1 MTFHHGSETERVNGG
16 SVPVSVVDSAII
28 GIVGTAPIGAVN
40 ELTVCLTKK
49 DFAKF
54 GTILEQG
61 YTLPD
66 AFDILARYAAGKVY
80 VVNVLDPA
88 KHRTEI
94 TDEVL
99 TQDSNTLIATTQHK
113 GLINLIDV
121 KIGGRT
127 LSEGEYSL
135 DLQNGTI
142 TLTTLAGEE
151 GLTASYIYADPTK
164 VTEDDIKGGVDSL
177 TGKRKGFELL
187 RDGFNLYG
195 ADAKIL
201 ICPEFDKTASC
212 AAALATLADQMHAK
226 AYIQLPKGTSLSK
239 VIQGRGPM
247 GTINASASNENVR
260 HFFPYALGSSN
271 SLESLAT
278 HAAGLRM
285 LIDVE
290 KGYWF
295 STSNKE
301 LKGVI
306 GMEMPLTARVDD
318 IQSET
323 NSLNAV
329 GITTIFN
336 SFGTGFRL
344 WGNRSSN
351 FPTDTHISNFEVA
364 SRTGDIIDESIR
376 QAELQFIDLPI
387 DDALLDS
394 FLETIDTFLRT
405 QKSLVGYSVGLDYEY
420 DLVDAFSRGQIPLV
434 YDYTPKIP
442 GERISNKSVMTRKYL
457 ANLVSQR

>member
-1 MTFHHGSETERVNGG
+1 MAFHHGTETKRENSG
-16 SVPVSVVDSAII
+16 SVAVSTVDGAII

-40 ELTVCLTKK
+40 ELTVCQTTK
-49 DFAKF
+49 DFSKF
-54 GTILEQG
+54 GVILNKG
-61 YTLPD
+61 FTLPD
-66 AFDILARYAAGKVY
+66 AFDILARYASGKVY

-88 KHRTEI
+88 KHKTSV

-99 TQDSNTLIATTQHK
+99 TQDDNTLRAKTEHP
-113 GLINLIDV
+113 GLLNLTLTAD
-121 KIGGRT
+121 RT
-127 LSEGEYSL
+127 LTEGSDYAV
-135 DLQNGTI
+135 DLQTGEI
-142 TLTTLAGEE
+142 TLKAKHETLNATYE
-151 GLTASYIYADPTK
+151 YADPTK
-164 VTEDDIKGGVDSL
+164 VTEDDIKGGIDSA
-177 TGKRKGFELL
+177 TGKRQGFELL

-212 AAALATLADQMHAK
+212 AAALGTLADQLHAK

-239 VIQGRGPM
+239 AIQGRGPM

-260 HFFPYALGSSN
+260 HFYPYAIGSSN
-271 SLESLAT
+271 ELESLAT

-285 LIDVE
+285 KVDVE
-290 KGYWF
+290 HGYWF
-295 STSNKE
+295 SSSNRE
-301 LKGVI
+301 LAGVI
-306 GMEMPLTARVDD
+306 GMEVPLTARVDD
-318 IQSET
+318 KQSET
-323 NSLNAV
+323 NQLNAV

-351 FPTDTHISNFEVA
+351 FPTVTHISNFEVA

-387 DDALLDS
+387 DDALIDS
-394 FLETIDTFLRT
+394 FIETIDTFMRS
-405 QKSLVGYSVGLDYEY
+405 QKSIVGYSVGLDYDE
-420 DLVDAFSRGQIPLV
+420 DLVNEFSQGHIPLV

-442 GERISNKSVMTRKYL
+442 GERVTNRSVMTRKYL
-457 ANLVSQR
+457 VNLVSQR

>member
-1 MTFHHGSETERVNGG
+1 M
-16 SVPVSVVDSAII
+16 
-28 GIVGTAPIGAVN
+28 
-40 ELTVCLTKK
+40 
-49 DFAKF
+49 
-54 GTILEQG
+54 
-61 YTLPD
+61 
-66 AFDILARYAAGKVY
+66 
-80 VVNVLDPA
+80 
-88 KHRTEI
+88 
-94 TDEVL
+94 
-99 TQDSNTLIATTQHK
+99 
-113 GLINLIDV
+113 
-121 KIGGRT
+121 
-127 LSEGEYSL
+127 
-135 DLQNGTI
+135 
-142 TLTTLAGEE
+142 
-151 GLTASYIYADPTK
+151 
-164 VTEDDIKGGVDSL
+164 
-177 TGKRKGFELL
+177 

-212 AAALATLADQMHAK
+212 AAALATLADQLHAK

-239 VIQGRGPM
+239 AIQGRGPA

-271 SLESLAT
+271 TLESLAT

-306 GMEMPLTARVDD
+306 GLEIPLTARVDD
-318 IQSET
+318 KQSET
-323 NSLNAV
+323 NLLNAV

-351 FPTDTHISNFEVA
+351 FPTVTHISNFEVA

-405 QKSLVGYSVGLDYEY
+405 QKSLVGYSVSLDYEY
-420 DLVDAFSRGQIPLV
+420 DLVDAFSRGQVPIV
-434 YDYTPKIP
+434 YEYTPKIP